1 MPIFS
6 YSSEIWISDIKI
18 NLLDNNY
25 QSEKSIYILGVNR
38 KTSTFCKCDLGR
50 FPILLVI
57 LKQVFVLLLLIYC
70 LMYYPLF
77 VGVLYLP
84 LFGMRYLM
92 SLEEEEKAG
101 CFAFKV
107 LQVSCYCKCSVALP
121 HGTVGWSAVCD
132 CGIS

>member
-1 MPIFS
+1 MPILS

-38 KTSTFCKCDLGR
+38 KRSTFCKCDLGR
-50 FPILLVI
+50 FPILIVI
-57 LKQVFVLLLLIYC
+57 LKHVFVLLLLIYC
-70 LMYYPLF
+70 LMYFPLF
-77 VGVLYLP
+77 VGALCLS
-84 LFGMRYLM
+84 LFGIHYFM
-92 SLEEEEKAG
+92 SLEEEEGAG

-107 LQVSCYCKCSVALP
+107 LQMYCSCKCSVALP
-121 HGTVGWSAVCD
+121 RGAVGWSAVGN